1 MNTNLKIEDE
11 PLAGMPFTLQI
22 RIIGA
27 VTLSVLACL
36 TPALFL
42 ESGITASISGL
53 VVGLVVGITCAIL
66 IASPWSRAAADAE
79 RYISDNP
86 SARSSFMDRKDE
98 LSRLL
103 LVQHVL
109 ASKLHSVITR
119 LTEAARDLKEV
130 STATAATAEATADD
144 MSRQKAEVEQVTT
157 AITQMTATVNEVAQN
172 ASEAANATENA
183 RQQVQQGKIVVEK
196 GISTTNQLAGCVQEA
211 ADVVTSLADV
221 TDAIGGVVEMIRNIA
236 EQTNLLALNAAIE
249 AARAGEQGR
258 GFAVVADEVRS
269 LASKT
274 QSSTDEIQGM
284 IQELQGATVKAVEA
298 MTQGKLVSEDN
309 EQHSSLMG
317 ESLDSID
324 RAVNILSNMVLQIA
338 TAAEEQGTVSE
349 EITRNICNI
358 NELSDQT
365 QRSTLDSHDSIDK
378 LTQQIHNLQEIITQ
392 AG

>member
-1 MNTNLKIEDE
+1 MKIEDE
-11 PLAGMPFTLQI
+11 PQAGLPFTLQM

-27 VTLSVLACL
+27 VILSVLACL
-36 TPALFL
+36 TPGLFL
-42 ESGITASISGL
+42 ESGMTAAISGL
-53 VVGLVVGITCAIL
+53 VVGSVVGIIGAIM
-66 IASPWSRAAADAE
+66 IASPWRQAIDDARKHVEHDPRALA
-79 RYISDNP
+79 
-86 SARSSFMDRKDE
+86 SFNDRKDE
-98 LSRLL
+98 LSALL
-103 LVQHVL
+103 LAQHILSSKLNSVISRL
-109 ASKLHSVITR
+109 DDASKNLQS
-119 LTEAARDLKEV
+119 V
-130 STATAATAEATADD
+130 STETAAIAESTAQD
-144 MSRQKAEVEQVTT
+144 MNRQKAEVEQVTT
-157 AITQMTATVNEVAQN
+157 AITEMTSTVNEVAQN

-284 IQELQGATVKAVEA
+284 IQELQGATEKAVEA
-298 MTQGKLVSEDN
+298 MNQGKLVSKDN

-349 EITRNICNI
+349 EINRNICNI
-358 NELSDQT
+358 NELSDKT
-365 QRSTLDSHDSIDK
+365 QRSTMDSHDSIDK
-378 LTQQIHNLQEIITQ
+378 LTQQIHKLQEIVTQ
-392 AG
+392 AK

>member
-1 MNTNLKIEDE
+1 MKIEDE
-11 PLAGMPFTLQI
+11 PQAGFPMSLQM

-27 VTLSVLACL
+27 VILSVLACL
-36 TPALFL
+36 TPGLFL
-42 ESGITASISGL
+42 DSGMTAAISGL
-53 VVGLVVGITCAIL
+53 VVGSVVGITCAIM
-66 IASPWSRAAADAE
+66 IASPWRQAIDDARRHVEHDPRALA
-79 RYISDNP
+79 
-86 SARSSFMDRKDE
+86 SFNDRKDE
-98 LSRLL
+98 LSALL
-103 LVQHVL
+103 LAQHILSSKLNSVISRL
-109 ASKLHSVITR
+109 DDASKNLQS
-119 LTEAARDLKEV
+119 V
-130 STATAATAEATADD
+130 STETAAIAESTAQD
-144 MSRQKAEVEQVTT
+144 MNRQKAEVEQVTT
-157 AITQMTATVNEVAQN
+157 AITEMTATVNEVARN

-284 IQELQGATVKAVEA
+284 IQELQGATEKAVEA
-298 MTQGKLVSEDN
+298 MNQGKLVSKDN

-349 EITRNICNI
+349 EINRNICNI
-358 NELSDQT
+358 NELSDKT
-365 QRSTLDSHDSIDK
+365 QRSTMDSHDSIDK
-378 LTQQIHNLQEIITQ
+378 LTQQIHKLQEIVTQ
-392 AG
+392 AS